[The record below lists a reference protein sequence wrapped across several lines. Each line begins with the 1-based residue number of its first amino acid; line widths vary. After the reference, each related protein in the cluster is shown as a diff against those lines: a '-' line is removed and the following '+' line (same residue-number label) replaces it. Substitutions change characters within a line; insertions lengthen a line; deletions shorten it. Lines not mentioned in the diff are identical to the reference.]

1 MARQALRVYGK
12 KAELQVGSTMAL
24 LGSMTCFVEVS
35 MKHFRLETCWNCEKK
50 LLKNWP
56 DSPTGFG
63 TPLQPRDGGR
73 RRSGN
78 DTHGQWVTPAF
89 FKLPGRWSSIMS
101 RTGKTGGILD
111 TMSPK
116 WDSIWNLQYWGS
128 LNNYA
133 LSAPW
138 IFANQPGWRG
148 TCFFQCSCF
157 KLLRQMCR
165 PAADR
170 WGALWSGVVWSQGP
184 GTWNDMLSNAGFLK

>member
-1 MARQALRVYGK
+1 MGRKLSCRWEAPWRYLGQWPALWRYPWNISGLKHVETVKRSSWKTDPTVRQAL
-12 KAELQVGSTMAL
+12 ELPYNPEMGEEGVAAT
-24 LGSMTCFVEVS
+24 
-35 MKHFRLETCWNCEKK
+35 
-50 LLKNWP
+50 
-56 DSPTGFG
+56 
-63 TPLQPRDGGR
+63 TP
-73 RRSGN
+73 
-78 DTHGQWVTPAF
+78 HGQWVTPAF